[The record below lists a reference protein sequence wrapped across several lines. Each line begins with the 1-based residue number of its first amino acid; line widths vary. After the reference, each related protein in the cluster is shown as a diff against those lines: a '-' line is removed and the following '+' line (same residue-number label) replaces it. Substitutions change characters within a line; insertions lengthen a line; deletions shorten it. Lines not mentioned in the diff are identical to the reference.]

1 MPSLKA
7 ETSFASN
14 TSSGSPNTPKAT
26 SPEQRDIEAIW
37 RQVHEKVIQLAGS
50 DPQFQIEKTLD
61 IDGVLRRLNAL
72 QQAGKKEPEKFTYF
86 KHIVRRTLQ
95 CIQTIGGMVADGAST
110 VFGPSQMCYNALSF
124 VIQAWQ
130 NYEGMFENLAELLEK
145 CGDFLTRLDYYK
157 DNMDANLNRLACQ
170 NLRIFVEICD
180 RTIRLRK
187 KSSKFMRFTKQLFL
201 NDDGIQDLLHM
212 MEKLNN
218 KEVPLVNAQIF
229 KTVMDNAGKLETALE
244 DQRLQRKDE
253 DWRKRRKTI
262 AAKLGFP
269 KNALDTD
276 GEPIPYW
283 QRAFDARKAT
293 LIEGTGEWIEENQI
307 FLEWAESKLPTNP
320 ALVLQGK
327 NRSGKTSMMANALRS
342 LRKINHTSPTTRK
355 ALVYFFP
362 ETDRRKSDDEDT
374 STFIERISR
383 VLLWQISTAYEAMSK
398 SVANIIERTNDFD
411 GSLDLW
417 ERLFIENKER
427 QKDTIFYIFI
437 DGGDSEI
444 QLLLPLLERLCSVT
458 DEHRPRIFLTA
469 RPETVAGWLAHSD
482 QVHFESIP
490 ISRNNGD
497 DIHKYINY
505 QMDNMLITK
514 NPDGN
519 QDISKWRQRIHDEVY
534 EKCGGDYFK
543 LNNTFD
549 KLAKVDLVEDVEKI
563 LTDAGKTRTDQ
574 IDTEIR
580 RLNKER
586 TRREIQE
593 INEIILWIEGGRE
606 WFSVETMEAL
616 LSIKYR
622 RSALAQPVANPPPVV
637 RRTTKAGGGS
647 PHFGSRT
654 GSPRLGSPYA
664 GSPHVGHA
672 EESRK
677 PSPVRA
683 PAPAPA
689 PAPASMAI
697 SLLPFSQK
705 LQEKYGLFAITNSNN
720 VDWRSSEYKER
731 VPSKSFDPSSH
742 LNAASTGPQV
752 IQESEIEIVRH
763 FLRNVC
769 PQQLY
774 DRFEFEQFFDGKIGA
789 RQKEY
794 ISLDD
799 DNINIKIAI
808 ACLMILTDEVIRS
821 DVRLRYYAVYWLLDH
836 LAAVELSL
844 ADRELKAEVGPLLVQ
859 LFTEDVG
866 IDSLFWSF
874 DTNVSMK
881 TWRSGEQIYLIEA
894 RSEWLYSTEG
904 VRELLRWFNDPIVT
918 RSITS
923 DTGKAFL
930 DAIKAPN
937 ANLHEVVLSRAAK
950 VMADHLFRR
959 IEFTRREF
967 LAACCFLRGYL
978 SRVSCDPC
986 EDDEE
991 KMTDFFQARPREVF
1005 ADAR

>member
-1 MPSLKA
+1 MPLVKTEVSFGST
-7 ETSFASN
+7 TSA
-14 TSSGSPNTPKAT
+14 GSPNTPKAT

-50 DPQFQIEKTLD
+50 DPQFKIEKTLD

-72 QQAGKKEPEKFTYF
+72 EQAGKKEPDKFSWF
-86 KHIVRRTLQ
+86 KHMIRRTLQ
-95 CIQTIGGMVADGAST
+95 CIQTIGGMVAEGAST

-145 CGDFLTRLDYYK
+145 CADFLTRLEYYK
-157 DNMDANLNRLACQ
+157 DNMDANLSRLACQ
-170 NLRIFVEICD
+170 NLRVFVEICD

-187 KSSKFMRFTKQLFL
+187 KSSKLLRFTKQLFL

-244 DQRLQRKDE
+244 DQKLQRKDE
-253 DWRKRRKTI
+253 DWRKRRRAI

-276 GEPIPYW
+276 GEPIQHW
-283 QRAFDARKAT
+283 QRAFEARKAT
-293 LIEGTGEWIEENQI
+293 LIEGSGEWIEDNSA
-307 FLEWAESKLPTNP
+307 FLEWAESKLPTHP
-320 ALVLQGK
+320 ALVLQGR

-342 LRKINHTSPTTRK
+342 LRRMNHTSPTPRR
-355 ALVYFFP
+355 ALIYFFP
-362 ETDRRKSDDEDT
+362 ETDRRKSEDEDT

-383 VLLWQISTAYEAMSK
+383 VLLWQISTAYEAMTK
-398 SVANIIERTNDFD
+398 SIANIIERTHDFD
-411 GSLDLW
+411 SSLDLW
-417 ERLFIENKER
+417 ERLFIDNKER
-427 QKDTIFYIFI
+427 QRDTTFYLFI
-437 DGGDSEI
+437 DGFDSEI

-469 RPETVAGWLAHSD
+469 RPETVSGWLAPSD
-482 QVHFESIP
+482 PIHFESIP
-490 ISRNNGD
+490 ISEYNGD

-514 NPDGN
+514 NPDEN
-519 QDISKWRQRIHDEVY
+519 DDISKWRERIHNEVY

-543 LNNTFD
+543 LNNTFG

-563 LTDAGKTRTDQ
+563 LEEAGKTRTDQ

-586 TRREIQE
+586 TTREIKE

-606 WFSVETMEAL
+606 WFSVDTLEAL

-622 RSALAQPVANPPPVV
+622 RSALAAPVQTLPPAV
-637 RRTTKAGGGS
+637 RRSKTGGS
-647 PHFGSRT
+647 PHI
-654 GSPRLGSPYA
+654 GSPRI
-664 GSPHVGHA
+664 GSPHVGQV
-672 EESRK
+672 EEARK
-677 PSPVRA
+677 PLPTA
-683 PAPAPA
+683 PASASASAPT
-689 PAPASMAI
+689 SMAI

-705 LQEKYGLFAITNSNN
+705 LQEKYGLFSVTNSNN

-731 VPSKSFDPSSH
+731 VPTKSFDPSRH
-742 LNAASTGPQV
+742 LNSGSMGPQV

-769 PQQLY
+769 PQPLY
-774 DRFEFEQFFDGKIGA
+774 ERFEFEQFFDGKIGA

-799 DNINIKIAI
+799 DNENIKIAI
-808 ACLMILTDEVIRS
+808 ACLTILTDEVIRN
-821 DVRLRYYAVYWLLDH
+821 DTRLRYYAVYWILDH
-836 LAAVELSL
+836 LEAVELSL
-844 ADRELKAEVGPLLVQ
+844 ADRELKAEVGPLLVK
-859 LFTEDVG
+859 LFTEEVG

-881 TWRSGEQIYLIEA
+881 TWRSGEQVYLREA
-894 RSEWLYSTEG
+894 RSEWLYSTAG
-904 VRELLRWFNDPIVT
+904 VNQILRWFNDPVVA

-923 DTGKAFL
+923 EVGKSFL
-930 DAIKAPN
+930 EAVKAPN
-937 ANLHEVVLSRAAK
+937 ANLHEAVLSRAAK
-950 VMADHLFRR
+950 IMADHLFRR

-978 SRVSCDPC
+978 SRVS
-986 EDDEE
+986 
-991 KMTDFFQARPREVF
+991 
-1005 ADAR
+1005 